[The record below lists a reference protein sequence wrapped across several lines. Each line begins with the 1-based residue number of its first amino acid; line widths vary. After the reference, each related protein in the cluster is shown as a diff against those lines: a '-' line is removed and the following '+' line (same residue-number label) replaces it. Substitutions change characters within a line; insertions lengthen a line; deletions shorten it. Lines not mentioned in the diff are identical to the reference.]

1 MLTSSRFSLLPFA
14 RLGAQAFECPHCH
27 ERNSEVQFAGL
38 IGEKGRKYAL
48 RVEEG
53 DLRSLNRQL
62 VKSDFATLRV
72 PELEFEIQA
81 GTQKAQ
87 LTTVEGIMSSAAKN
101 LAAGQDER
109 RQQYPE
115 VAEKIDAFIAGTTH
129 FLVSL
134 SLSPSSAAALVAMVV
149 VSFALTTL
157 DSATRLLRFNLEEMG
172 SMLGLHVLR
181 NRFLSSAIACLV
193 IAIFAFYE
201 VEVHTSAGVVR
212 RPAGLALW
220 QLFGTTNQL
229 LAGLTL
235 LLATLYLRARQRP
248 TWPTGIPALFML
260 LSTMWAMVQNLRNFD
275 DPLLLGLGVALL
287 LLGLG
292 VLAEAVLALLK
303 PAAPPS
309 EGHDRNGEGSP

>member
-115 VAEKIDAFIAGTTH
+115 VAEKIDAFIAKLESCAGNLRTRPSLLTH
-129 FLVSL
+129 TNPPRTL
-134 SLSPSSAAALVAMVV
+134 SLSHARAL
-149 VSFALTTL
+149 FAL
-157 DSATRLLRFNLEEMG
+157 
-172 SMLGLHVLR
+172 
-181 NRFLSSAIACLV
+181 
-193 IAIFAFYE
+193 
-201 VEVHTSAGVVR
+201 
-212 RPAGLALW
+212 
-220 QLFGTTNQL
+220 
-229 LAGLTL
+229 
-235 LLATLYLRARQRP
+235 
-248 TWPTGIPALFML
+248 
-260 LSTMWAMVQNLRNFD
+260 
-275 DPLLLGLGVALL
+275 
-287 LLGLG
+287 
-292 VLAEAVLALLK
+292 
-303 PAAPPS
+303 
-309 EGHDRNGEGSP
+309 